1 MYTGEVKPQ
10 SHHKGSKACDQ
21 DSWHSCPC
29 SALGPL
35 WSHVSRIICM
45 ASDGEEVTCPGNS
58 YYKPSLEEMKE
69 RGASAVAN
77 QGLGEGRIPSR
88 DRKSVV

>member
-1 MYTGEVKPQ
+1 
-10 SHHKGSKACDQ
+10 
-21 DSWHSCPC
+21 
-29 SALGPL
+29 
-35 WSHVSRIICM
+35 M

-77 QGLGEGRIPSR
+77 QGLGEGRIPSSFIQEPGEPGLETGL
-88 DRKSVV
+88 DSSGDSLKDF